1 MTNQTESKHFQCRH
15 ILADGHRCGS
25 KCLRGEQFCYY
36 HHTTRRP
43 APKHGSCA
51 PQPEM
56 PDTMSRFDLPLP
68 EDRSAIQAAIGI
80 ILQRIAGGCLDSKRA
95 GLLLYALQ
103 IASSNLPKQAA
114 APPLTPFESV
124 EEIVLDPDHGPIAP
138 VAEFNPAPPGE
149 KSFYDALMESWYE
162 EEPEK
167 LAVFKAERLAQR
179 YAFPPEGEPEPAHA
193 AASALGTTL
202 PTLQAAAEPGTQ
214 IPAFIPRH
222 PRSRLCPCF
231 LHPGSAPVSS
241 LVSQAPFRKD
251 L

>member
-51 PQPEM
+51 PQPDPM

-202 PTLQAAAEPGTQ
+202 PTLQAAASEPSAARR
-214 IPAFIPRH
+214 PARSLLSALIPRI
-222 PRSRLCPCF
+222 
-231 LHPGSAPVSS
+231 PVPA
-241 LVSQAPFRKD
+241 VKA
-251 L
+251 